1 MKSLLK
7 KISIN
12 LVRIN
17 QIEILLKII
26 SVDLDLVVDASIDEG
41 VNGCCISS
49 ITSTSID
56 NYLQPGDF
64 IISLNHE
71 NMRKISNAQARA
83 IIRRAALIGSDIRY
97 YEQSLF
103 LMFCYSLHFSIIFI
117 LGEEA
122 KQFKE
127 QALDP
132 QLNQSE

>member
-1 MKSLLK
+1 MKYLLK

-41 VNGCCISS
+41 VNGCSISS

-103 LMFCYSLHFSIIFI
+103 LMFFYSLHFSIIFI

-122 KQFKE
+122 KHFKE

>member
-1 MKSLLK
+1 
-7 KISIN
+7 

-64 IISLNHE
+64 IVSLNHE

-97 YEQSLF
+97 YELSFF
-103 LMFCYSLHFSIIFI
+103 LMFFLTPLI
-117 LGEEA
+117 LV
-122 KQFKE
+122 
-127 QALDP
+127 
-132 QLNQSE
+132 

>member
-1 MKSLLK
+1 VKSLLK

>member
-103 LMFCYSLHFSIIFI
+103 LMFFLLPSF
-117 LGEEA
+117 
-122 KQFKE
+122 
-127 QALDP
+127 
-132 QLNQSE
+132 

>member
-1 MKSLLK
+1 
-7 KISIN
+7 

-17 QIEILLKII
+17 QIEILLKIV

-64 IISLNHE
+64 IVSLNHE

-103 LMFCYSLHFSIIFI
+103 LMFFLPPSF
-117 LGEEA
+117 
-122 KQFKE
+122 
-127 QALDP
+127 
-132 QLNQSE
+132 